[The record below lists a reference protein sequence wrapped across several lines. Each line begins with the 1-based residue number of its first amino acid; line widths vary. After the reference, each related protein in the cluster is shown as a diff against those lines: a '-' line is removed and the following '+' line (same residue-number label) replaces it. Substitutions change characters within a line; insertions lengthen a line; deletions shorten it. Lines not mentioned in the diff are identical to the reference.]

1 MNTDSFKQRQQLF
14 QSGNSQSL
22 SQSYIEPKPRLSSSY
37 MNKDL
42 FEPKP
47 KNNNIN
53 LNVKKNITQDTPQK
67 KINPSSNI

>member
-53 LNVKKNITQDTPQK
+53 LNVKKILLRIPHK
-67 KINPSSNI
+67 KKLIQVQIF